1 MAVDDRMVTKNAAG
15 EDFDLSRA
23 SEFSF
28 TQFYRDHLYS
38 ERLQI
43 SRDEMTWLERY
54 AKPDQP
60 AEVVLNL
67 SCGVQNT
74 PHLMLTQVALFEA
87 LGVDFVATA
96 GNKYCCGR
104 PFQRFG
110 KGAVGDNMA
119 ARAIDRFASWQP
131 EVNVQCCGSCL
142 IEFNYHVRVVAEE
155 RGEAPFEVIHITDY
169 LVDRLIEMGDDVPW
183 RKSIPRRVMVHAEGA
198 EVHPTKEAAKSATIR
213 TLELIPGIEYVGIVE
228 SPALGQP
235 CATKGPGEPSVL
247 NDITPEQYLEVCQ
260 DLQDQADSVGADAI
274 VTHHHMCH
282 REWCKFGTNRL
293 PVLHY
298 QSLLAEALGIR
309 IPDRFQ
315 TLWKL
320 GDPEKVLEQTRR
332 HWESWGMD
340 EKDARHVVKHHFMP
354 EYASQVQRCP
364 CEGNCAEAVTGTG
377 AAAAALGADCG
388 TSWTATLEAGME
400 LPVLDL
406 V

>member
-1 MAVDDRMVTKNAAG
+1 MAVDDRMISKNAAG

-23 SEFSF
+23 NEFSF

-43 SRDEMTWLERY
+43 SRDEMNWLERY
-54 AKPDQP
+54 SKPDQP

-87 LGVDFVATA
+87 LGIDFVATA

-110 KGAVGDNMA
+110 KGQVGDTMA

-142 IEFNYHVRVVAEE
+142 IEFNYHVRLVAEQQ
-155 RGEAPFEVIHITDY
+155 GEAPFEVIHITDY
-169 LVDRLIEMGDDVPW
+169 LVDRLIDMGDDIPW
-183 RKSIPRRVMVHAEGA
+183 RKSIPRRVMLHAEGA
-198 EVHPTKEAAKSATIR
+198 EVHPTKQEAKSATIR

-247 NDITPEQYLEVCQ
+247 NDITPEQYLEVQQ
-260 DLQDQADSVGADAI
+260 DLQAQADALGADAI
-274 VTHHHMCH
+274 TTHHHMCH
-282 REWCKFGTNRL
+282 REWCKFGSDRL

-315 TLWKL
+315 ALWKL
-320 GDPEKVLEQTRR
+320 GDPQKVLEQTRR

-364 CEGNCAEAVTGTG
+364 CEGNCTEAVAGTG
-377 AAAAALGADCG
+377 AAAAGLGADCD

>member
-260 DLQDQADSVGADAI
+260 DLQDQADAVGADAI

-320 GDPEKVLEQTRR
+320 GDPEKVLQQTRR

-364 CEGNCAEAVTGTG
+364 CEGNCAEAVAGTG